1 MGEFRARISSG
12 KTPKRAQASFDSSS
26 RNALIME
33 KVQADVKKNLGLEL
47 ALGNQDWKSHVRS
60 LSTAPAQVFRYGW
73 LAPFA
78 DPISFLEVFTTGNP
92 NNYTGWTHTRYD
104 ELVREIMRLKPG
116 AERAQK
122 IEQAQRILLDEES
135 IVVPL
140 LHYIQTH
147 AVSPRVEGFRVNPVG
162 VIRFDELTLKT
173 RKGARS

>member
-1 MGEFRARISSG
+1 
-12 KTPKRAQASFDSSS
+12 
-26 RNALIME
+26 
-33 KVQADVKKNLGLEL
+33 VQADVKKNLGLEL